1 MTPQTGSTTSQT
13 SVAFP
18 LWALKETVPPIGQK
32 QRQHF
37 TELLHHTEHLGLKFK
52 FKGTNTC
59 V

>member
-13 SVAFP
+13 SAAFL

-32 QRQHF
+32 QPQHF
-37 TELLHHTEHLGLKFK
+37 TELLHHMEHLCPYFK
-52 FKGTNTC
+52 FKGTNAC